1 MNFTHLVESPEIVPD
16 QEMLQR
22 FSCYLIIVVLTE
34 EMVDFVLEKV
44 GLELKY
50 SDSVLCWI
58 LRPIHFRTAVP
69 GSILARINQAMLTH
83 KLYGQIEHSFLGV
96 ITKKQLFNSGE
107 QGNFVPL
114 YLHAEDDP
122 EKRSKILREAVFNA
136 LKKSGAFSDTTNII
150 SGIVSVAGL
159 LKEIISE

>member
-22 FSCYLIIVVLTE
+22 FNCYLIIVVLTE

-44 GLELKY
+44 GLELK
-50 SDSVLCWI
+50 SSNSAFCWI
-58 LRPIHFRTAVP
+58 LRPVHFRTAVP
-69 GSILARINQAMLTH
+69 GSILARMHQAMLTH

-107 QGNFVPL
+107 QGSYVPL
-114 YLHAEDDP
+114 YLHTEDDP

-136 LKKSGAFSDTTNII
+136 LNNSVSFSDATKII
-150 SGIVSVAGL
+150 AGVVSVAGL
-159 LKEIISE
+159 LREIIKE